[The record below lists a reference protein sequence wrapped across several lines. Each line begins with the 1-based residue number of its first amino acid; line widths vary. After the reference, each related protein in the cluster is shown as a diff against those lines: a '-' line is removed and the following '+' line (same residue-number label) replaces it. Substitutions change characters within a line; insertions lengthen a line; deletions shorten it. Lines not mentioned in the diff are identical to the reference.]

1 MIRRLSANVNV
12 EAERLER
19 SKKIY
24 VLWYR
29 SELVTYFDE
38 DQLDDMLELIADL
51 NFEEAY
57 CHFCDLLECG
67 DELPV
72 ALNYSQYAECWHWH
86 DLERLV

>member
-1 MIRRLSANVNV
+1 M
-12 EAERLER
+12 ER

-24 VLWYR
+24 VLWNR

-57 CHFCDLLECG
+57 CYFCESLEHGEELL
-67 DELPV
+67 V
-72 ALNYSQYAECWHWH
+72 ALDYSQFAECWHWY

>member
-1 MIRRLSANVNV
+1 MISLIGGKKM
-12 EAERLER
+12 ER

-67 DELPV
+67 DELLI

>member
-1 MIRRLSANVNV
+1 M
-12 EAERLER
+12 ER

-24 VLWYR
+24 VLWCR
-29 SELVTYFDE
+29 NTLVTYFNE

-67 DELPV
+67 DELLT
-72 ALNYSQYAECWHWH
+72 ALNYSEYAEGWYWH
-86 DLERLV
+86 DLERLI

>member
-1 MIRRLSANVNV
+1 MALPSASVSV
-12 EAERLER
+12 EVRKLER

-24 VLWYR
+24 VLWFR
-29 SELVTYFDE
+29 STLVTYFDE
-38 DQLDDMLELIADL
+38 DQLDDMLELIVDL

-57 CHFCDLLECG
+57 YHFCDLLECG
-67 DELPV
+67 DELLV

>member
-1 MIRRLSANVNV
+1 MLPNASVSV
-12 EAERLER
+12 EVRKLER

-29 SELVTYFDE
+29 DELVTYFNE
-38 DQLDDMLELIADL
+38 DQLDDMLELIIDL

-57 CHFCDLLECG
+57 CHFCELFEYGEELL
-67 DELPV
+67 V

>member
-1 MIRRLSANVNV
+1 M
-12 EAERLER
+12 ER

-38 DQLDDMLELIADL
+38 DQLDDMLELIVDL

-57 CHFCDLLECG
+57 YHFCDLLECG
-67 DELPV
+67 DELLV

>member
-1 MIRRLSANVNV
+1 M
-12 EAERLER
+12 ER

-29 SELVTYFDE
+29 SELITYFDE
-38 DQLDDMLELIADL
+38 DQLDDMLELIIDL

-57 CHFCDLLECG
+57 CHFCEALECG
-67 DELPV
+67 DELLI

>member
-1 MIRRLSANVNV
+1 M
-12 EAERLER
+12 ER

-24 VLWYR
+24 ILWNR

-57 CHFCDLLECG
+57 CSFSKMLNSDYDLET
-67 DELPV
+67 
-72 ALNYSQYAECWHWH
+72 ALDYSQYAEGWHWY

>member
-1 MIRRLSANVNV
+1 MPPNVSVSV
-12 EAERLER
+12 EVRKLER

-67 DELPV
+67 DELLI